1 MKYID
6 IKEKDAS
13 ALNEL
18 LKEQKL
24 LLFKLKSRL
33 RTMQLNNPNEIKE
46 VRHDIARI
54 KTAITAAN
62 AKA

>member
-1 MKYID
+1 MKFTD
-6 IKEKDAS
+6 IKDKDAA

-24 LLFKLKSRL
+24 LLFKLRSKL
-33 RTMQLNNPNEIKE
+33 RTMQLSNPNEIKE

>member
-1 MKYID
+1 MKYTD
-6 IKEKDAS
+6 IKDKDAS

-24 LLFKLKSRL
+24 LLFKLKSKL
-33 RTMQLNNPNEIKE
+33 RTMQLSNPNEIKE
-46 VRHDIARI
+46 VRRDIARI
-54 KTAITAAN
+54 KTAITTAN

>member
-1 MKYID
+1 MKFTD
-6 IKEKDAS
+6 IKEKDAG

-33 RTMQLNNPNEIKE
+33 RTMQLSNPNEIKE
-46 VRHDIARI
+46 VRRDIARI
-54 KTAITAAN
+54 KTAISATN